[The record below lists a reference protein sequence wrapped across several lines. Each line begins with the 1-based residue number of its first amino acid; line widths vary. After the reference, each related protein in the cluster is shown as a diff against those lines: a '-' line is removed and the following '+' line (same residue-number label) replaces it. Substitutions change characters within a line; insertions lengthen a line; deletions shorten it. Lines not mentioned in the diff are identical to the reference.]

1 MSRLNSTSCPVT
13 HLLWSWITSVIFQ
26 LSSQISQIRFER
38 CQKNTHGN
46 IQRSTKLWRCAFQGF
61 NVTSCV
67 IMQPLW
73 NSIAGTILKL
83 NTFKFADCIYL
94 QSFIRGKKA
103 FWKNF
108 VDFQT
113 SKRAELSL
121 LGFWNGPRWST
132 PRVDSTYI
140 THLLRSPKA
149 RAIF

>member
-83 NTFKFADCIYL
+83 NTSKFADCIYL
-94 QSFIRGKKA
+94 QSFIREKKSVLKKFRRFPTVKKSWIESFGFLKWPEMINA
-103 FWKNF
+103 TSWFD
-108 VDFQT
+108 VYYAPT
-113 SKRAELSL
+113 SK
-121 LGFWNGPRWST
+121 P
-132 PRVDSTYI
+132 
-140 THLLRSPKA
+140 
-149 RAIF
+149 